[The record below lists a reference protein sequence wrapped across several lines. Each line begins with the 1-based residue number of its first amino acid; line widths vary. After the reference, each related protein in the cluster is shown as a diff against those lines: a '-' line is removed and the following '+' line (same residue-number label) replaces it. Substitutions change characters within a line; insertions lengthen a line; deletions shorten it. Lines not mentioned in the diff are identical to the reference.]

1 MIVNGVMNHTNKY
14 PTNNEKY
21 QEAGKS
27 SETEKN
33 TEKSSTSDY
42 LDKLHKQVPHIDLK
56 INPKLLFKMQN
67 DPEKEK
73 EYTQRLKDI
82 ERAQKWLDGYMKS
95 RGYTTK
101 ISQWYIDENGKVSH
115 LGYHVK
121 EDKLSPKLR
130 EERKENTE
138 KLIEKT
144 KEQSAEKKKELAEK
158 LLNNKMFAE
167 EQGKVHLSDKE
178 IQIIIEAAKEQNRSK
193 TDGSEQ
199 DAAGVYLDM
208 QI

>member
-42 LDKLHKQVPHIDLK
+42 LDKLQKQVPHIDLK

-130 EERKENTE
+130 EERRKNTE

-144 KEQSAEKKKELAEK
+144 KEQSAEKKKELAEQ
-158 LLNNKMFAE
+158 LLDSKMSAAV
-167 EQGKVHLSDKE
+167 QGMVHLSDKE
-178 IQIIIEAAKEQNRSK
+178 IQTVIKAAKEQNRSK
-193 TDGSEQ
+193 AGCNGQ
-199 DAAGVYLDM
+199 DAAGIYLDM